1 MRTDILTVDF
11 KFRPVG
17 QGLFYTGVF
26 KHRNE
31 NQFSIVYDCGTDST
45 RTYIDEEIDSFIKE
59 LNPIK
64 NVEAKLDVLFISHF
78 HADHT
83 NKIASLLQKTKGA
96 KYAILPYLNP
106 DELFLAYTDL
116 VYSGNYLD
124 TNGNP
129 DQNLL
134 LLFSDPKSFFREFG
148 VERIIFIHP
157 DNDKNESNEPE
168 NPNKNDDY
176 SSDDFQFEL
185 INNLKRNTDQPEEDK
200 NVEHYFDSGSLTLNV
215 FWEFKLFN
223 KPRSTIAIKAFKK
236 EIGLLI
242 NNQPTQSNLS
252 DYIKSNPK
260 TFQKSFQDIYENH
273 FGVKHLINQTSTVV
287 YHGAKDQKRWL
298 GCYIPWHFFNFSRYI
313 FSKYSGTL
321 LTADICLDD
330 KTLGEIKSKW
340 IRDKYFDNVV
350 LFQVPHH
357 GSENDMTS
365 QVFKL
370 YNNVDLWLVNFGLG
384 NKHKLPHQKIIN
396 KLVNNGKIESVFS
409 NTQIKGFEY
418 CFKYS

>member
-1 MRTDILTVDF
+1 MSTDILTVDF

-59 LNPIK
+59 LNTIK
-64 NVEAKLDVLFISHF
+64 NTKTILDVLFISHF

-106 DELFLAYTDL
+106 DELLLAYTD
-116 VYSGNYLD
+116 YIKSGNYLD
-124 TNGNP
+124 DNGNP

-134 LLFSDPKSFFREFG
+134 LLFSDPNSFFREFG
-148 VERIIFIHP
+148 VEKIIFIHP
-157 DNDKNESNEPE
+157 DNDKVESNESE
-168 NPNKNDDY
+168 NQNDSP

-185 INNLKRNTDQPEEDK
+185 INNLKRNIDQPEEDP
-200 NVEHYFDSGSLTLNV
+200 NVEHYFDSGSLGLNL

-223 KPRSTIAIKAFKK
+223 KPRSTVSITAFKQ
-236 EIGLLI
+236 EIELLI

-260 TFQKSFQDIYENH
+260 TFQKSFQAIYENN
-273 FGVKHLINQTSTVV
+273 FGVKHLINQTSTVI
-287 YHGAKDQKRWL
+287 YHGAIDQKRWI
-298 GCYIPWHFFNFSRYI
+298 GCYIPWHFFNYPGYVFH
-313 FSKYSGTL
+313 KYSGTL
-321 LTADICLDD
+321 LTADICLNDI
-330 KTLGEIKSKW
+330 TLGEIKSKW
-340 IRDKYFDNVV
+340 INNKYFDNVV

-365 QVFKL
+365 QVFSI
-370 YNNVDLWLVNFGLG
+370 YNNVDLWLINFGLG
-384 NKHKLPHQKIIN
+384 NRHKLPHQKIIN
-396 KLVNNGKIESVFS
+396 KLVNNGKINGLFS
-409 NTQIKGFEY
+409 NTQIKGFNY
-418 CFKYS
+418 SFKYS